1 MIRIKGNGNPLQCS
15 CLENPGDEGAWW
27 AAVYGVSQSR
37 TRLKRLS
44 SSSSSRIKELG
55 NFLLQSGKERS
66 LGESE
71 NTKTLPAFFSFIFGF
86 SNEKERERGRKVG
99 YWQPEE
105 SEWLRDWPQ
114 EQGWIN
120 STRENCKVCSSH
132 HDLNVT
138 QFLLNHLCGSSH
150 GLKWPFTRNVL
161 SLTGYS
167 LVPGVSHC
175 FL

>member
-1 MIRIKGNGNPLQCS
+1 MKYEVIRIKGNGNPLQCS

-99 YWQPEE
+99 Y
-105 SEWLRDWPQ
+105 
-114 EQGWIN
+114 
-120 STRENCKVCSSH
+120 
-132 HDLNVT
+132 
-138 QFLLNHLCGSSH
+138 
-150 GLKWPFTRNVL
+150 
-161 SLTGYS
+161 
-167 LVPGVSHC
+167 
-175 FL
+175 